1 MKNRTGEKINQ
12 ISPSPFLPVQM
23 YLNLIKGKQTL
34 LLVYTAAFAYLIT
47 ALQFTFNIFTF
58 FWLLVALTL
67 TIAGSTLF
75 NMYIDRD
82 IDAIM
87 ERTKNRPLPSG
98 KIAPSTVMKHGFFFT
113 GAGLFCSFV
122 YLNLLTTITIFLGFF
137 FDVIV
142 YSSILK
148 RRTKYSIIVG
158 GIAGGLPAIAGRT
171 ALINSVDLISI
182 LLGFFVIAWIPLHI
196 LTLALLPANL
206 KGYSDAKVPMW
217 PVVSGERQTIYI
229 VTFSAIL
236 SAILT
241 LFTGI
246 LLEIDPIWLI
256 PLLFFSS
263 YIIGI
268 ALRNLFTPTTPRT
281 FKLFKAASIYM
292 ALTFILLFIGL
303 LLTKN
308 SFGSLAEILL
318 AIKALLF

>member
-1 MKNRTGEKINQ
+1 MPNRTGEKINRT
-12 ISPSPFLPVQM
+12 SPSPFLPIQM
-23 YLNLIKGKQTL
+23 YLNLVKGKQTL

-47 ALQFTFNIFTF
+47 ALQFTFNFFTF

-113 GAGLFCSFV
+113 GAGLFCSLI
-122 YLNLLTTITIFLGFF
+122 YLNLITTIAIFLGFF
-137 FDVIV
+137 FDVII
-142 YSSILK
+142 YSLVLK
-148 RRTKYSIIVG
+148 RRTKYSIIFG

-171 ALINSVDLISI
+171 VLINSVDVISI
-182 LLGFFVIAWIPLHI
+182 LLGFFVISWIPLHI

-206 KGYSDAKVPMW
+206 KGYSEAKIPMW

-229 VTFSAIL
+229 ITLSAIL

-241 LFTGI
+241 VITGF
-246 LLEIDPIWLI
+246 LLEIDPLWII
-256 PLLFFSS
+256 PLAFFSS
-263 YIIGI
+263 YIIAI
-268 ALRNLFTPTTPRT
+268 AVRNLSTPTTLRT
-281 FKLFKAASIYM
+281 FKLFKVASIYM

-308 SFGSLAEILL
+308 SVGSLAEILST
-318 AIKALLF
+318 IKALLL